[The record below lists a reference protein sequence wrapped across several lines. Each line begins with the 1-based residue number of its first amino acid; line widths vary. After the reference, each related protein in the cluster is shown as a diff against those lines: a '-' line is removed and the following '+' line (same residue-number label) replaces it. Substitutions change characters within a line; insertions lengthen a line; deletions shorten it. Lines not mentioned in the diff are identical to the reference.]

1 MVINR
6 QRNINQ
12 YNRHLPC
19 HQPESQK
26 DRFVWLLLKLKNHI
40 LLRIK
45 MTTNHTL
52 LRIKTILNH
61 TLLRIKKT
69 KCYYTAIFIR
79 SKMRIIVK
87 RLLLNKLISWKN
99 KPERKP
105 ILLDGARQTGKSF
118 LLEKLFGE
126 YFEQVIRLDFL
137 EQPALANLFSESLKP
152 KDILENIELELNVS
166 IDITKS
172 LIIFDEIGE
181 CQQAINSL
189 KFFAEQFPEIYL
201 CASGSNIGLLGS
213 FPVGKVEF
221 IELYPLTFEEFLWA
235 SNQSPLIKAFENINM
250 GKTAHEKLF
259 SLLID
264 YYFVGGMPEAV
275 FDWFETQSSLG
286 IIERTQR
293 VSQIHSSLIAGYKQ
307 DFGKYSNKISAQQI
321 DSIFQNIPIQLS
333 RNIDDSVKRF
343 KFKEVI
349 GKKSRYQELAG
360 PINWL
365 EKCRLLSKC
374 HPIDCEPCSP
384 LPALSKDNIFKLFF
398 FDVGLLGLMLN
409 LSYKEHRDQGFNY
422 KGYIAENF
430 VQNELIA
437 LRGSPTFSW
446 KFARSEIEF
455 LFKDAA
461 GNIIPIEVKSGKRT
475 RAKSLAVYTQRY
487 QPTKTIKLIGST
499 GSLGNQKALVLPLYY
514 TSKIEAFI
522 NG

>member
-1 MVINR
+1 M
-6 QRNINQ
+6 
-12 YNRHLPC
+12 
-19 HQPESQK
+19 
-26 DRFVWLLLKLKNHI
+26 
-40 LLRIK
+40 
-45 MTTNHTL
+45 
-52 LRIKTILNH
+52 
-61 TLLRIKKT
+61 
-69 KCYYTAIFIR
+69 
-79 SKMRIIVK
+79 K

-118 LLEKLFGE
+118 LLEKLLGE
-126 YFEQVIRLDFL
+126 NFEQVIRLDFL
-137 EQPALANLFSESLKP
+137 EQPSLVNLFNESLKP
-152 KDILENIELELNVS
+152 NDILENIELELNVN
-166 IDITKS
+166 INIANA

-213 FPVGKVEF
+213 FPVGKVEL

-235 SNQSPLIKAFENINM
+235 SNQGSLIKAFENMSM
-250 GKTAHEKLF
+250 GITAHNKLF

-275 FDWFETQSSLG
+275 FNWFETQTSLG
-286 IIERTQR
+286 VVERTQR
-293 VSQIHSSLIAGYKQ
+293 ISQIHSSLIAGYKL
-307 DFGKYSNKISAQQI
+307 DFGKYANKISAQQI

-333 RNIDDSVKRF
+333 QNIDDSVKRF
-343 KFKEVI
+343 KFKDVI
-349 GKKSRYQELAG
+349 NKKTRYQELAG

-374 HPIDCEPCSP
+374 HPIDSEPCSP

-398 FDVGLLGLMLN
+398 FDVGLLGHMLN
-409 LSYKEHRDQGFNY
+409 LSYKEHRNQGFNY

-430 VQNELIA
+430 VQNELVA
-437 LRGSPTFSW
+437 QFGSPTFSW
-446 KFARSEIEF
+446 EFARSEIEF
-455 LFKDAA
+455 LFKGAA
-461 GNIIPIEVKSGKRT
+461 GDIIPIEVKSGKRT

-487 QPTKTIKLIGST
+487 QPIKTIKLIGST
-499 GSLGNQKALVLPLYY
+499 GSLEKQEAIVLPLYY
-514 TSKIEAFI
+514 ASKIKKLI